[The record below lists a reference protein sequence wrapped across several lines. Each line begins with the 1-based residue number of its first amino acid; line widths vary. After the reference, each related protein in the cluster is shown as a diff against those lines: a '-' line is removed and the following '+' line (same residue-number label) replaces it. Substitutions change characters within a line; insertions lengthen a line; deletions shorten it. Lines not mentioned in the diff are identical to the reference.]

1 MFFVQ
6 AHYRSPPDFSEK
18 TLSDI
23 EKGRERLYRV
33 KERLEEL
40 AKHASQQSLS
50 LTMLHKV
57 EKEYLTTIKELQQ
70 EFELAMDD
78 DFNTPKAF
86 ASLFEF
92 INKSNKFFEQQPQP
106 NPELCKHALDV
117 YLKIGSV
124 LTLFQPKTNA
134 QTKKEPNVTNNLQIL
149 LQSCGKTVQTPT
161 IDELMNALLFA
172 REDARK
178 HKDWKTADHI
188 RNNLEELGF
197 EIQDT
202 IKGPVWRKK

>member
-1 MFFVQ
+1 
-6 AHYRSPPDFSEK
+6 
-18 TLSDI
+18 
-23 EKGRERLYRV
+23 
-33 KERLEEL
+33 
-40 AKHASQQSLS
+40 
-50 LTMLHKV
+50 MLHEV
-57 EKEYLTTIKELQQ
+57 EKEYLATITELQK
-70 EFELAMDD
+70 EFEQAMDD

-92 INKSNKFFEQQPQP
+92 INKSNKFFEQQPHP

-117 YLKIGSV
+117 YLKIGTV

-134 QTKKEPNVTNNLQIL
+134 RTKEEPDVTSNLDIL

-161 IDELMNALLFA
+161 VDELMKALLFA

-178 HKDWKTADHI
+178 HKDWKTADRI
-188 RNNLEELGF
+188 RKNLEGLGF

-202 IKGPVWRKK
+202 AKGPVWRRK

>member
-1 MFFVQ
+1 M
-6 AHYRSPPDFSEK
+6 
-18 TLSDI
+18 
-23 EKGRERLYRV
+23 
-33 KERLEEL
+33 
-40 AKHASQQSLS
+40 
-50 LTMLHKV
+50 
-57 EKEYLTTIKELQQ
+57 TTVTELQE
-70 EFELAMDD
+70 EFEQAMDD

-106 NPELCKHALDV
+106 NPELCKHALNV
-117 YLKIGSV
+117 YLNISSV
-124 LTLFQPKTNA
+124 LTLFQPKTNTR
-134 QTKKEPNVTNNLQIL
+134 TKEESDVTNKLQIL

-161 IDELMNALLFA
+161 VDELMKALLFA

-178 HKDWKTADHI
+178 RKDWKTADRI

-202 IKGPVWRKK
+202 TKGPVWRRK

>member
-1 MFFVQ
+1 MFFAQ

-18 TLSDI
+18 ALTDT

-33 KERLEEL
+33 KERLEDYSKQATQQKHPL
-40 AKHASQQSLS
+40 AMLS
-50 LTMLHKV
+50 
-57 EKEYLTTIKELQQ
+57 EGEREYLTIVTELQ
-70 EFELAMDD
+70 EDFEQAMDD

-92 INKSNKFFEQQPQP
+92 INKSNKFFEQHPQL

-124 LTLFQPKTNA
+124 LTLFQSNTNVCM
-134 QTKKEPNVTNNLQIL
+134 KNESDVTNQLQIL
-149 LQSCGKTVQTPT
+149 LQSCGKTVQAPT
-161 IDELMNALLFA
+161 LNELMKALLFA

-178 HKDWKTADHI
+178 QKDWTTADRI
-188 RNNLEELGF
+188 RNDLEELGF

-202 IKGPVWRKK
+202 TKGPVWRRK